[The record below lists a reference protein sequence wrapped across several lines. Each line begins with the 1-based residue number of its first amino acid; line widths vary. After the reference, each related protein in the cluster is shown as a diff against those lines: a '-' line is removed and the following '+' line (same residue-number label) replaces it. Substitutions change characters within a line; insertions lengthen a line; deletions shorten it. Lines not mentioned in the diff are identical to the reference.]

1 MEKNQQK
8 EKIYIFHIFRS
19 DGQSL
24 FLHPL
29 SNPDKL
35 VAQLGNAEVIGR
47 YGKEPRV
54 EALTLFR
61 NELYREIETSVKR
74 WLADIRFIPKF
85 LISAAVFII
94 TYFFLSFVI
103 RDPVPLIDEIAIS
116 LGVSVVLYY
125 LLSRRDI
132 SSEKATKKRLVL
144 RSAVDKITFRQS
156 PFVQQV
162 EKILHQNESS
172 SIKEVIRQI
181 LEPIEQQLSESQKEE
196 ADHFIQLLEGK
207 FNFKRIKRKERKFQ
221 RYLKGSSD
229 KSQHI
234 HKLGKAKKLDFPLY
248 AVYKSLKKIT
258 PNAKSQH

>member
-8 EKIYIFHIFRS
+8 TKIYIFHIFRS

-29 SNPDKL
+29 NNPDKL
-35 VAQLGNAEVIGR
+35 IAQLENAEVIGR
-47 YGKEPRV
+47 YGREPRV

-61 NELYREIETSVKR
+61 NELYREIETGVKR

-85 LISAAVFII
+85 LISAVVFII
-94 TYFFLSFVI
+94 AYFFLSFVI
-103 RDPVPLIDEIAIS
+103 RDPIPLIDEIAIS

-125 LLSRRDI
+125 LLGRKDI

-156 PFVQQV
+156 PFVKQV
-162 EKILHQNESS
+162 EEILHQNESS
-172 SIKEVIRQI
+172 SISEVIRQI
-181 LEPIEQQLSESQKEE
+181 LEPIEQELSESQKEE
-196 ADHFIQLLEGK
+196 ADHIIQLLEGK
-207 FNFKRIKRKERKFQ
+207 FNFKRIKRKERQFQ
-221 RYLKGSSD
+221 RYLKGSGD

-234 HKLGKAKKLDFPLY
+234 HKLGKAIKLDFPLY
-248 AVYKSLKKIT
+248 AVYKRLKKMT
-258 PNAKSQH
+258 PNIKSQR

>member
-1 MEKNQQK
+1 MENNQQK

-35 VAQLGNAEVIGR
+35 VAQMENAEVIGK
-47 YGKEPRV
+47 YGREPRV

-61 NELYREIETSVKR
+61 NELYREIETGVKR

-85 LISAAVFII
+85 LISAAVFVIA
-94 TYFFLSFVI
+94 YFFLSFVI
-103 RDPVPLIDEIAIS
+103 RDPIPLIDEIAGS
-116 LGVSVVLYY
+116 LGLSVVLYY
-125 LLSRRDI
+125 LLGRKDI
-132 SSEKATKKRLVL
+132 SSEKATKKRLIL

-156 PFVQQV
+156 PFVKQV

-172 SIKEVIRQI
+172 SINEVIRQI

-196 ADHFIQLLEGK
+196 AAHFIQLLEGK
-207 FNFKRIKRKERKFQ
+207 FDFKRIKRKERQFQ
-221 RYLKGSSD
+221 RYLKGSGD

-234 HKLGKAKKLDFPLY
+234 HKLGKSIKLDFPLY
-248 AVYKSLKKIT
+248 ALYKSLKKIT
-258 PNAKSQH
+258 PKAKS